1 MTTFSNAALMKIG
14 AFQKSKHRPFLSLFL
29 SLPHA
34 MTKSDGFS
42 KDKVDTYEKAT
53 PPPSPHL
60 RPSFPN
66 ERSRNRSPLFVPL
79 ERRLQ
84 TLATLMYGVEPS
96 LVIGFFIFLWSMPF
110 LWPLLVAYLVWMVKD
125 QAPVRGGR
133 RLEWVRR
140 SSFWKYFAAYFPV
153 TIVKVRYTL

>member
-1 MTTFSNAALMKIG
+1 MKIG